1 MTSFHTPPEHVEPI
15 YRWYKHAQVDY
26 VDHYIRLYIAYNA
39 WYREVTTGSSDRQS
53 LAQLKKRVIIWDDY
67 ANGRTMKPLKVYM
80 ERLVDLTGREPLGR
94 TLHWSGSIDS
104 TTDWRSLIEYW
115 YQIRCLLVHGAQ
127 VKPVHVWL
135 AFETLDVFMGE
146 IIDRMHAILNEAAE
160 QVPPTAPDIQ
170 QLRAHPSASKRSV
183 QHKIYEKYL
192 TSPDI
197 WQVDMQRVYK
207 S

>member
-1 MTSFHTPPEHVEPI
+1 MPVSFHTPPEHIEPI
-15 YRWYKHAQVDY
+15 YRWYKHAQIDY

-39 WYREVTTGSSDRQS
+39 WYREVTTASSDRQS

-67 ANGRTMKPLKVYM
+67 VNGRTMKQLKVYM

-104 TTDWRSLIEYW
+104 TADWQSLIEYW

-127 VKPVHVWL
+127 VKPVYVWL

-146 IIDRMHAILNEAAE
+146 IIDRMHAVLNDASESPKAK
-160 QVPPTAPDIQ
+160 T
-170 QLRAHPSASKRSV
+170 LKKGKASKKYNL

-192 TSPDI
+192 SSPDI
-197 WQVDMQRVYK
+197 WQVDMQRVYN